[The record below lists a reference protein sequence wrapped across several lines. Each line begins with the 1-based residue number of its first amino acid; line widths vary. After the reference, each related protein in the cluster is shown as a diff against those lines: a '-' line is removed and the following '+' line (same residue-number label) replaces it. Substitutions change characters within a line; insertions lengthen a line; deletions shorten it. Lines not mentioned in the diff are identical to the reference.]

1 MTIRTEWVVLDT
13 NVWIF
18 GLRRQP
24 EYPACVKLLDSLNRL
39 RVKIPRQILREPQAN
54 LSDGEMHE
62 IFRIL
67 NRYSE
72 RVDIQWDKAD
82 PLLVEKYQRL
92 GCRLGDAVVAAH
104 LEALEV
110 KAIVSEN
117 RHFLSEMQELPF
129 RVLSSSDALLEVTS

>member
-1 MTIRTEWVVLDT
+1 VTIRTEWIVLDT

-24 EYPACVKLLDSLNRL
+24 EYPACVKLLNSLNQL
-39 RVKIPRQILREPQAN
+39 RVRIPRQILRELQAN
-54 LSDGEMHE
+54 LSDEEMHE
-62 IFRIL
+62 FFRLL

-104 LEALEV
+104 LEALGV
-110 KAIVSEN
+110 KTIVSEN
-117 RHFLSEMQELPF
+117 RHFLSEIQDLPF

>member
-1 MTIRTEWVVLDT
+1 
-13 NVWIF
+13 
-18 GLRRQP
+18 
-24 EYPACVKLLDSLNRL
+24 
-39 RVKIPRQILREPQAN
+39 
-54 LSDGEMHE
+54 MHE

-117 RHFLSEMQELPF
+117 RHFLSEIQELPF